1 MRFLAHSYNL
11 IVYRNSIPL
20 TSPLWKRVAAFLS
33 FVAVLLALVAPAIT
47 LAEEVR
53 TGKLG
58 GLCLANKA
66 AGNNGD
72 VTPAGPHCDTCGSL
86 AFVLPPFAQ
95 QALPSQPSQHVA
107 GADLPFDLAARIS
120 GLPPSRGP
128 PAL

>member
-1 MRFLAHSYNL
+1 M
-11 IVYRNSIPL
+11 
-20 TSPLWKRVAAFLS
+20 
-33 FVAVLLALVAPAIT
+33 LLALVAPATT

-58 GLCLANKA
+58 GLCLVNNA
-66 AGNNGD
+66 AGNGD
-72 VTPAGPHCDTCGSL
+72 DATPAGPHCDSCGSL
-86 AFVLPPFAQ
+86 SFVLPPFAQ

-107 GADLPFDLAARIS
+107 GVDLPFDLAARIS